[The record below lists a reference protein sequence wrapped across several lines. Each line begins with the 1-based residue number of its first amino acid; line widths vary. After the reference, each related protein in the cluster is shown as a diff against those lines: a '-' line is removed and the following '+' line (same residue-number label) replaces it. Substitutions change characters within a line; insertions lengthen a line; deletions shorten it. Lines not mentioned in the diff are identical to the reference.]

1 MCRSGRLWENMYDEV
16 VPIADGKHSV
26 RIGKNVTIDV
36 DKFSIGDGV
45 LIKDNVVLEGAEISI
60 GDYTVIGENT
70 EIVAKSPCRIGMSSW
85 IGRDCI
91 IDATGLLVIGNGVAV
106 AAGCQLWTHMK
117 FGDTLQGCTWEW
129 RRELI
134 IGNDVYFGGKSLV
147 GPITAEDQSLALMGS
162 VVTHDMK
169 QNRVYAGVPA
179 VDITDKVGVH
189 YEAVSVDEK
198 KRRLEEKLREFSEVH
213 NVENQIQ
220 IVIDWP
226 LAMEPE
232 VTYFNVSTREYTKR
246 LTKIEIAFILFLL
259 MPIKF
264 YPAAI

>member
-1 MCRSGRLWENMYDEV
+1 MSQFQ
-16 VPIADGKHSV
+16 GKTAV

-36 DKFSIGDGV
+36 DKLTIGDGV
-45 LIKDNVVLEGAEISI
+45 LIKDNVVIEGPEVSI

-70 EIVAKSPCRIGMSSW
+70 ELVAKSPCSIGMSSW

-91 IDATGLLVIGNGVAV
+91 IDATGKLVIGNGVAV

-117 FGDTLQGCTWEW
+117 FGDTLQGCRWEW
-129 RRELI
+129 RRELL
-134 IGNDVYFGGKSLV
+134 IGDDVYFGGKSLV
-147 GPITAEDQSLALMGS
+147 GPITAENQSLALMGA

-179 VDITDKVGVH
+179 VDITEKVGPH
-189 YEAVSVDEK
+189 YETVSVDEK
-198 KRRLEEKLREFSEVH
+198 LRVLQEKLVEFADGRDLGE
-213 NVENQIQ
+213 QIQ
-220 IVIDWP
+220 IVREWP
-226 LAMEPE
+226 ESMRND

-246 LTKIEIAFILFLL
+246 LSKLEVDFMLHLL

-264 YPAAI
+264 FPVTT